1 MRQHMLLKHNGEFGK
16 ANPQQPSVTAIFTAT
31 RRSFN
36 PGRGAKPHGVLGV
49 KRGSI
54 QTTER
59 SGKAAPG
66 YPRHLRASGASVL
79 RRGTDS

>member
-1 MRQHMLLKHNGEFGK
+1 MH
-16 ANPQQPSVTAIFTAT
+16 PST
-31 RRSFN
+31 S
-36 PGRGAKPHGVLGV
+36 KPHGVVEV
-49 KRGSI
+49 KRGSV
-54 QTTER
+54 QKTER